1 MVEAGTVAEV
11 SNISIRFSAAFAII
25 GIGLLYLYIAI
36 SDVSSQIKVLWASG
50 LSIAVAAVFLVIW
63 TIARDVLRDRER
75 ELKRKQ
81 TL

>member
-1 MVEAGTVAEV
+1 MVEARTIAEV

-63 TIARDVLRDRER
+63 TIARDVLRERER
-75 ELKRKQ
+75 EIKRKQ
-81 TL
+81 

>member
-1 MVEAGTVAEV
+1 MVEPGTVAEV
-11 SNISIRFSAAFAII
+11 SNLSIRFSAVFAII

-36 SDVSSQIKVLWASG
+36 SDVSSQVKVLWASG

-81 TL
+81 SF

>member
-1 MVEAGTVAEV
+1 MVEARTITEV

-36 SDVSSQIKVLWASG
+36 SDVTSQIKVLWASG

-63 TIARDVLRDRER
+63 TIARDVLRERER

-81 TL
+81 

>member
-1 MVEAGTVAEV
+1 MVEARTVAEV
-11 SNISIRFSAAFAII
+11 SNISIRFSAVFAII

-63 TIARDVLRDRER
+63 TIARDVLRERER
-75 ELKRKQ
+75 ELKRK
-81 TL
+81 

>member
-1 MVEAGTVAEV
+1 MVEARTIAEV

-36 SDVSSQIKVLWASG
+36 SDVTSQIKVLWASG

-63 TIARDVLRDRER
+63 TIARDVLRERER

-81 TL
+81 

>member
-1 MVEAGTVAEV
+1 MVEARTVAEV
-11 SNISIRFSAAFAII
+11 SNISIRFSAAFAIV
-25 GIGLLYLYIAI
+25 GIGLLYLYVAI

-63 TIARDVLRDRER
+63 TIARDVLRERER

-81 TL
+81 

>member
-1 MVEAGTVAEV
+1 MVEARTIAEV
-11 SNISIRFSAAFAII
+11 SNISIRFSATFAII

-63 TIARDVLRDRER
+63 TIARDVLRERER
-75 ELKRKQ
+75 ESKRK
-81 TL
+81 L

>member
-1 MVEAGTVAEV
+1 MVEARTISEV

-63 TIARDVLRDRER
+63 TIARDVLRERER

-81 TL
+81 

>member
-1 MVEAGTVAEV
+1 MVEARTITEV

-63 TIARDVLRDRER
+63 TIARDVLRERER
-75 ELKRKQ
+75 ELKRK
-81 TL
+81 

>member
-1 MVEAGTVAEV
+1 MVEARTISEV

-63 TIARDVLRDRER
+63 TIARDVLR
-75 ELKRKQ
+75 KQ
-81 TL
+81 